1 MANELTSAVEETRRI
16 YERAGFGG
24 PVEWGEI
31 PALLV
36 VDFSIGF
43 TDPAS
48 PLGADMTAEVETTR
62 RVLDLARKSGTLVV
76 FTSIAYEA
84 SLRDGGA
91 WLRKVPSLGQLTEGS
106 RWVELDPRLGRQ
118 ADEPILYKRGASAFF
133 GTHLTA
139 LLTAHHVDTVVV
151 TGATTSG
158 CVRAS
163 VVDAVQSGFQV
174 IVIRDGVGDRAA
186 GPHEAS
192 LFDMAAKYAD
202 VAFAGEV
209 TDYLRKAKMAQSRGD
224 GRE

>member
-1 MANELTSAVEETRRI
+1 MADELTSAGEETRRI

-24 PVEWGEI
+24 PVDWGEK

-36 VDFSIGF
+36 VDFSSGF

-48 PLGADMTAEVETTR
+48 PLGSDMTAEVGTTR
-62 RVLDLARKSGTLVV
+62 QILDVARESGTLVV

-91 WLRKVPSLGQLTEGS
+91 WLRKVPSLSQLTKDS
-106 RWVELDPRLGRQ
+106 RWVELDPRLGRRP
-118 ADEPILYKRGASAFF
+118 DEPVIYKRGASAFF
-133 GTHLTA
+133 GTHLAA
-139 LLTAHHVDTVVV
+139 LLVAHHVDTVVV

-163 VVDAVQSGFQV
+163 VVDAVQNGFQTV
-174 IVIRDGVGDRAA
+174 VVRDGVGDRAA

-202 VAFAGEV
+202 VTSAKEV
-209 TDYLRKAKMAQSRGD
+209 ADYLRRITMAQSQGNK
-224 GRE
+224 RE